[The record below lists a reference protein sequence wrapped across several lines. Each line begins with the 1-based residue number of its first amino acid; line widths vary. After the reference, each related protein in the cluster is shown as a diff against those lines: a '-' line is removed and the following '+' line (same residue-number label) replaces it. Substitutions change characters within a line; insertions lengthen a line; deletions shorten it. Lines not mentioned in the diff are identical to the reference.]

1 MLNFPNQNEEK
12 KALSR
17 GTNQVYELEDLG
29 IIRSEPQKI
38 DGEMQMCIAPN
49 IEKVE
54 EWLDNRTVDG
64 NKLTKKQGETIDQF
78 VYFLFVAM
86 SQNGDEKTN
95 IFAKRMNNP
104 QFLKWKNKQARKYHW
119 KFSALSFINS

>member
-1 MLNFPNQNEEK
+1 MLKFPSQKAEK
-12 KALSR
+12 QATSNGMNK
-17 GTNQVYELEDLG
+17 VYELEDIG
-29 IIRSEPQKI
+29 IIRNEPQKI

-54 EWLDNRTVDG
+54 EWLDKRTVDG

-78 VYFLFVAM
+78 IYFLYVAM
-86 SQNGDEKTN
+86 SQNSDEKTN

-104 QFLKWKNKQARKYHW
+104 QFVKWINKQARKYHW
-119 KFSALSFINS
+119 KFGALSFSYS

>member
-1 MLNFPNQNEEK
+1 MLKFPSQKAEK
-12 KALSR
+12 QATSNGMNK
-17 GTNQVYELEDLG
+17 VYELEDIG
-29 IIRSEPQKI
+29 IIRNEPQKI

-54 EWLDNRTVDG
+54 EWLDKRTVDG

-104 QFLKWKNKQARKYHW
+104 QFVKWINKQARKYHW
-119 KFSALSFINS
+119 KFGALSFSYS

>member
-1 MLNFPNQNEEK
+1 MLKFPSQKAEK
-12 KALSR
+12 QATSNGMNK
-17 GTNQVYELEDLG
+17 VYELEDIG
-29 IIRSEPQKI
+29 IIRNEPQKI

-49 IEKVE
+49 NEKVE

-78 VYFLFVAM
+78 VYFLYVAM
-86 SQNGDEKTN
+86 SQNSDEKTN

-104 QFLKWKNKQARKYHW
+104 QFVKWIKKQARKYHW
-119 KFSALSFINS
+119 KFGALSFSYS